1 MAVSLL
7 ADYFDM
13 ASASYNPK
21 DYWLEQGKVYKNN
34 FKYNNKFELQERM
47 LLDYL
52 TSNIFTSDS
61 EGRPVE
67 LTVLEVGCGFGRI
80 TRLLL
85 ESFGKAIVKYVAV
98 DMSHDQIRN
107 AREYVE
113 QSYLKGGGGTAVD
126 DSDGRKGE
134 RLEFV
139 VSDIQSLNST
149 DAANHSYDLV
159 LSCEVLLHVLPS
171 EIQKVVYQLTEMSN
185 KHIINVDWY
194 EDEVPKKVAP
204 HNFIHRYE
212 EIYSSIPTVKR
223 VQRIPIV
230 KKGVL
235 SKLNTKQ
242 SIFHASKQAD

>member
-52 TSNIFTSDS
+52 TSNIFTSNS

-85 ESFGKAIVKYVAV
+85 ESFGKAIVKYMAV

-149 DAANHSYDLV
+149 DVANHSYDLV
-159 LSCEVLLHVLPS
+159 LACEVLLHVLPS

-185 KHIINVDWY
+185 KNIINVDWY

-235 SKLNTKQ
+235 SKLDTKQ